1 MTDKIP
7 KGWKKVKLGEI
18 VVTNPEN
25 IGKNYPY
32 KEIVYLDTGS
42 ITRGKI
48 DALQIVKLT
57 DAPSRAKRLVKN
69 EDIIYST
76 VRPIQRH
83 YGFITNS
90 PKNLVVSTG
99 FVVIRAKQ
107 EKADSKF
114 IYYLLTYD
122 EIVDYLDVIAEGST
136 SAYPSL
142 RPKDIKN
149 LEIEIPESLEEQ
161 KAIAAVLSSLD
172 DKIDLLHRQNKT
184 LEAMAE
190 TLYEN
195 WISGLEFNSTL
206 RDIIYIQNGFAFKS
220 KTFKDSGYH
229 KVIKIKNISG
239 GIVDIDSTDF
249 VSEDIISK
257 IDKRFKIDTGDVLFA
272 MTGAKIGKM
281 GIIPPTEYS
290 LWLNQRVGLIKEKHY
305 GSRFLAYLHLKSDF
319 GKDYI
324 ENTATGSAQPNV
336 SGTGIENCDFPK
348 FKIQEIKE
356 YSYQLKLLFDKVIF
370 NLGQIRTLENL
381 RDTLLPKLMSGEV
394 RVKF

>member
-142 RPKDIKN
+142 RPKDIEN

-370 NLGQIRTLENL
+370 NLGQIRTLEKMRIPYFPN
-381 RDTLLPKLMSGEV
+381 
-394 RVKF
+394 